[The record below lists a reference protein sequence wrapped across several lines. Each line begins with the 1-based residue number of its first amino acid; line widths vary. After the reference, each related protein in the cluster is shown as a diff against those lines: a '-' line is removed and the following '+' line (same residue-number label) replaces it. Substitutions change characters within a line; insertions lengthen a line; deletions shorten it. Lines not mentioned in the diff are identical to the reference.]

1 MKPFL
6 LYFVKQIVS
15 REQRKQKIRKRRQEN
30 ERKENIAESNQEL
43 F

>member
-1 MKPFL
+1 MKL
-6 LYFVKQIVS
+6 LSPYFVKQVVS

-30 ERKENIAESNQEL
+30 ERKENTTESEQGL